1 MTMASYSRG
10 APIEAGCDPVH
21 LHPSGFLTTL
31 SPSSRDTD
39 DVAGRP
45 MAGRIGDIG
54 PLEPGIGSTWR
65 KQAQRIHTQAQMFY
79 FAIKH
84 PRVHWYAKLVAAGT
98 AGYLF
103 SPIQLIPSF
112 IPVVGLLD
120 DFLVLFLGVKLLQR
134 MIPDDVLD
142 ECVEQARIAE
152 MRRKDEIRSTAA
164 VIAFLAVVTVWFF
177 VAITASKLIVLHLF
191 P

>member
-1 MTMASYSRG
+1 
-10 APIEAGCDPVH
+10 
-21 LHPSGFLTTL
+21 
-31 SPSSRDTD
+31 
-39 DVAGRP
+39 

-54 PLEPGIGSTWR
+54 APPEPRIGSTWR
-65 KQAQRIHTQAQMFY
+65 KQAQRICTQAQIFY
-79 FAIKH
+79 FALKH
-84 PRVHWYAKLVAAGT
+84 PRVHWFAKLVAAGT

-120 DFLVLFLGVKLLQR
+120 DFMVLFLGVKLLQR
-134 MIPDDVLD
+134 MIPEDVLD

-164 VIAFLAVVTVWFF
+164 VIAFLAVATVWFF
-177 VAITASKLIVLHLF
+177 VAITASKLIALHLF